1 MSLRDPNVQKVLI
14 VVVAAAIIGYLY
26 FGTTFF
32 PFCYQVKKAEIEDL
46 NQQYSKLSADLEK
59 ARKTVGKLA
68 ELEARYEK
76 LHDQWLHAQELLP
89 AEQEM
94 PELLRR
100 VTTAGNKA
108 GVDFTLFKPMAVVP
122 KEVYK
127 EHPVQVQVKG
137 GYHNLGLFL
146 SRLANMP
153 RIINVEQMKI
163 ETVDKRSGKKD
174 GDVGYTVIADFTIK
188 AYTLMEGAEYENA
201 EGEQNEQG

>member
-1 MSLRDPNVQKVLI
+1 M
-14 VVVAAAIIGYLY
+14 
-26 FGTTFF
+26 
-32 PFCYQVKKAEIEDL
+32 
-46 NQQYSKLSADLEK
+46 
-59 ARKTVGKLA
+59 
-68 ELEARYEK
+68 
-76 LHDQWLHAQELLP
+76 
-89 AEQEM
+89 
-94 PELLRR
+94 
-100 VTTAGNKA
+100 
-108 GVDFTLFKPMAVVP
+108 
-122 KEVYK
+122 
-127 EHPVQVQVKG
+127 QVKG